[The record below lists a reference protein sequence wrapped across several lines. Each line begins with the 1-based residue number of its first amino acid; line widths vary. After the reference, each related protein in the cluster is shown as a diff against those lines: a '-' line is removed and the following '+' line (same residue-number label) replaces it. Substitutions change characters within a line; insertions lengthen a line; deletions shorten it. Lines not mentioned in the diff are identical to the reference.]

1 MSFINLAKS
10 GFQNVNSNG
19 ILIGTAKN
27 NGIRVF
33 EKTKADGKRILT
45 SIDKEG
51 NVVKKVTRYWLHK
64 DHLCTESKNF
74 VTGVKTQSSTFKKY
88 DNNSI
93 VYDFEK
99 TIPVKGSK
107 EVIDTYFVMEKSVS
121 NSDFESKNIIDFR
134 KEFPKLFQRKDNI
147 NEVKIFERA
156 TDDST
161 LFISSFPNS
170 KTFKVE
176 TDLNYKIADNFKLPN
191 GTSKTTVSK
200 EGVLSHDTT
209 SNVHELNVLQTL
221 YDGLKKLWS

>member
-45 SIDKEG
+45 SFDKEG
-51 NVVKKVTRYWLHK
+51 NVVKKVTRHWLGRNNMFT
-64 DHLCTESKNF
+64 DTENF
-74 VTGVKTQSSTFKKY
+74 VTGVKTHTYAFQKNDYNTVYSFDKY
-88 DNNSI
+88 
-93 VYDFEK
+93 V
-99 TIPVKGSK
+99 PVEGS
-107 EVIDTYFVMEKSVS
+107 EELINTLFVMEKSVP
-121 NSDFESKNIIDFR
+121 NSDLKSKSLKDLR
-134 KEFPKLFQRKDNI
+134 KKCPEFFQRKDNI
-147 NEVKIFERA
+147 SKVEIFERA
-156 TDDST
+156 ADDST

-170 KTFKVE
+170 KTFTVK
-176 TDLNYKIADNFKLPN
+176 TDLDYKIADNFELPN
-191 GTSKTTVSK
+191 GISKTTVSK

-221 YDGLKKLWS
+221 YDGLKKLWP